1 MRDKGLPMSIEAAID
16 ILRQT
21 VWTSFLM
28 VSPILI
34 AAVVIGLI
42 VSLIQTV
49 TSIQEQTLAFV
60 PKLIGVGVVVV
71 IVSNWMLKTLMEFT
85 VQMFSRIADMGA

>member
-1 MRDKGLPMSIEAAID
+1 MSIEAAID

>member
-1 MRDKGLPMSIEAAID
+1 MTPELAID
-16 ILRQT
+16 LFKST
-21 VWTSFLM
+21 VFFALYMVAPFLGI
-28 VSPILI
+28 ILI
-34 AAVVIGLI
+34 VGLI
-42 VSLIQTV
+42 TSLLQSV